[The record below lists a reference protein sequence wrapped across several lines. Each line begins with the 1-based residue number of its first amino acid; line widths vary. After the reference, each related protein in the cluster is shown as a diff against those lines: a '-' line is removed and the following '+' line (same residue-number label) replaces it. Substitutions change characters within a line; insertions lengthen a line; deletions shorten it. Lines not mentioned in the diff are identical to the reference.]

1 MDIEAIRKQ
10 VEQQVMQYFHLEPTV
25 TDAPYAGMV
34 TGVDVI
40 SHLEHSLLNPDT
52 TLETIEREC
61 AVARKYSVAAKP
73 YQLFSIAFRSSS
85 VACAV
90 SGVTRTPSV
99 T

>member
-40 SHLEHSLLNPDT
+40 SPSGAL
-52 TLETIEREC
+52 
-61 AVARKYSVAAKP
+61 
-73 YQLFSIAFRSSS
+73 SSQPRHD
-85 VACAV
+85 A
-90 SGVTRTPSV
+90 
-99 T
+99 

>member
-40 SHLEHSLLNPDT
+40 SVGALTHSVEALDISLKFISQN
-52 TLETIEREC
+52 
-61 AVARKYSVAAKP
+61 
-73 YQLFSIAFRSSS
+73 
-85 VACAV
+85 
-90 SGVTRTPSV
+90 
-99 T
+99 